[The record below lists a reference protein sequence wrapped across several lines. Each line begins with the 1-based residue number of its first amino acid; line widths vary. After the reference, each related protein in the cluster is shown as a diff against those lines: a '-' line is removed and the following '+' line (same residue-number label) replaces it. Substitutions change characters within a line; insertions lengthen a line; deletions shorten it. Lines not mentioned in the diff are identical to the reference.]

1 MSSDPEQDRGRHG
14 AASLARFSCTG
25 AGCDSTWLTKFAGRR
40 VPFVAHAG
48 LFDALHEQM
57 FGFRLEPNHEPYQ
70 FEPSE
75 GSWKV

>member
-1 MSSDPEQDRGRHG
+1 
-14 AASLARFSCTG
+14 
-25 AGCDSTWLTKFAGRR
+25 